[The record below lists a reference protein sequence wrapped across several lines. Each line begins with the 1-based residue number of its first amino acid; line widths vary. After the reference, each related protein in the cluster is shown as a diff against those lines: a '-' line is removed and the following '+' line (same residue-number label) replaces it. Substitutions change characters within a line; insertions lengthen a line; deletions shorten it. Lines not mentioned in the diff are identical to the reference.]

1 MAKITIKQGESLD
14 VALKRFKKKVQQEGI
29 MQEMRKREYYLKP
42 GIRRRLKHE
51 EALKARR
58 KQNKRK

>member
-14 VALKRFKKKVQQEGI
+14 VALKRFKKKVQQEEI
-29 MQEMRKREYYLKP
+29 IQEIRKREYYLKP
-42 GIRRRLKHE
+42 GIRRRVKHE
-51 EALKARR
+51 DALKARR